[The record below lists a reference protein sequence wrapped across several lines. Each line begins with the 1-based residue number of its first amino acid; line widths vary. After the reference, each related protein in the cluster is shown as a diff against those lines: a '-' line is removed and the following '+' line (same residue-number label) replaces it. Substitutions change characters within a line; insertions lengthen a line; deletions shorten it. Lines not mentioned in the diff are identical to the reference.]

1 MGTCVVFQWAKAVLS
16 PQFLSLIPSDVDR
29 ATLLSDV
36 TAGLQL
42 TADLSSD
49 MDSPAL
55 QGQWEDILCAQ
66 IKLIDLLTKWQ
77 ANSKKN
83 SLSSVHSN
91 NNNNNTNHIVYSNS
105 DSKVPKDLDDSVSEF
120 SQNNSTDNCLL
131 SASKPENLQETSVE
145 LEKNISL
152 SDDNSDG
159 RKLEQDVH
167 SVFVLSDDCSQLNI
181 IPSLTCTVPSAM
193 QQPSSS
199 DEQRVDHVT
208 MSVNNN
214 SQVILVTTGAVVKTD
229 AKTDTAKIEKKQEEL
244 YMNIVLASGKNF
256 NARSK
261 EVKKKEEKLK
271 SEKKENPLDKLCQLL
286 RIDEE
291 EIANEVTE
299 EKCVEFER
307 RRRYEENMPFKYFC
321 SNCSF
326 KTKRENQFLKHIKLH
341 EKHKVIYHCN
351 HCQFSTI
358 RVSTLRRHELQ
369 HNEGHLLNCPHCPY
383 ETDSLKF
390 LRRHVQAKHSTDKPN
405 FQCCQCNFVGGSMR
419 ELKSHSHVHNQ
430 IKPKMFW
437 NCNLC
442 AYKTQNKGH
451 LQRHTND
458 VHKLMRPFLCHHC
471 GKSFKRHDTLKQ
483 HKMIHGESGP
493 TFTCPHCNKVC
504 RSSTQLKE
512 HMTVHTTQRP
522 FLCELC
528 GVTFKT
534 RSNQSKHVKMMHSV
548 VRLIPCPVCKRTFSS
563 KGTMIRHQK
572 THRSKE
578 NNNDVDSSTS
588 KCYIL
593 SNSEPSTDDLTEETV
608 NQSCKE

>member
-341 EKHKVIYHCN
+341 EK
-351 HCQFSTI
+351 
-358 RVSTLRRHELQ
+358 
-369 HNEGHLLNCPHCPY
+369 
-383 ETDSLKF
+383 
-390 LRRHVQAKHSTDKPN
+390 KPN